1 MENRL
6 YRSKKNRMLGGVC
19 GGIGEYIKIDPNL
32 IRFIFLILFFGG
44 GVGFWLYLFL
54 WIFIPEE
61 GTKTEYKFTAD
72 QIGERVKG
80 VGDDFIAAVTQ
91 PHPQAGLIVGSALI
105 FLGAFLLLDN
115 LNIPWLWWLDFD
127 ILWPILLIAGGVL
140 VIFRRFK

>member
-1 MENRL
+1 
-6 YRSKKNRMLGGVC
+6 MLGGVC
-19 GGIGEYIKIDPNL
+19 GGLGEYINIDPNL

-44 GVGFWLYLFL
+44 GLGFWLYVFL

-61 GTKTEYKFTAD
+61 GYEKEFQLTAD
-72 QIGERVKG
+72 QIGERVKN
-80 VGDDFIAAVTQ
+80 VGDDFIVSVTQ

-127 ILWPILLIAGGVL
+127 ILWPILLIAGGVF
-140 VIFRRFK
+140 VILRRVK